1 MAQQQDYWH
10 GGWAN
15 AMPSMADLP
24 GTQAVKMSGGT
35 YGPLQALADMLGA
48 YWMKRSTEGGL
59 GYASSKDFT
68 KELDAM
74 TAPEY
79 EQKAVQTA
87 QAEQTRRD
95 AVNAL
100 TQNGQLASTGFL
112 HRNAPTAP
120 AYGFQ
125 AAVNST
131 PEGQS
136 MLKAMQDFAAA
147 NPANQR
153 TAQQQAQDAAFAQQK
168 QEHPEWFAG
177 NTYTGGDENARVKA
191 NLDYAQGRQVA
202 DQAKSARTGKFD
214 SGMQKYGFTGRS
226 RALSYDEVRDRA
238 TQLKSKAMNE
248 VYKKWGARGAQVAEG
263 MIDDA
268 INKRLG
274 QYGEAVLGQLR
285 APIDT
290 FLSGK
295 AGNLNDGRVLG
306 QLMPHLEN
314 YNIVARKL
322 GQPEFDTK
330 LIGAVQKTSQVKIA
344 PQNMGGYVDYVAF
357 NPNGGPVGYDQN
369 GNPIYMT
376 SVMKENKTMT
386 PGEQANF
393 VLGKARIAETGR
405 HNRASEAI
413 SSARVAEAERHNRV
427 SEANAA
433 ARTAVA
439 LEKAANGG
447 GSKQSETAIINGFK
461 DLDIDKAINDE
472 SYTGLADLGALI
484 QDAKQK
490 GKIKGAFADEAS
502 NMYLAKQF
510 EFEKKQAADEEGS
523 EHEDAAATYASE
535 IDPDWWAEHMAPSY
549 GEQPD

>member
-59 GYASSKDFT
+59 GYASGKDFQS
-68 KELDAM
+68 ELDQM

-79 EQKAVQTA
+79 EQHAVATP
-87 QAEQTRRD
+87 QAAQTRQD
-95 AVNAL
+95 AANAL
-100 TQNGQLASTGFL
+100 TQNGQLASTDFL

-191 NLDYAQGRQVA
+191 NVDYAKGRQVA
-202 DQAKSARTGKFD
+202 DQAKSARTGRFD
-214 SGMQKYGFTGRS
+214 SGMEQYGFTGRS
-226 RALSYDEVRDRA
+226 RPLSFDEVRDRA

-274 QYGEAVLGQLR
+274 QYGDAVLGQLR
-285 APIDT
+285 APIESY
-290 FLSGK
+290 L
-295 AGNLNDGRVLG
+295 AGQGGDLNDNRNFG
-306 QLMPHLEN
+306 QLMSFVGN
-314 YNIVARKL
+314 YNVMARKL
-322 GQPEFDTK
+322 GQPEYDTK
-330 LIGAVQKTSQVKIA
+330 VISQAMKNDQTKFVTQNTGGTINTYVVK
-344 PQNMGGYVDYVAF
+344 
-357 NPNGGPVGYDQN
+357 QN
-369 GNPIYMT
+369 GRPLGVDKDGKPVYMQPI
-376 SVMKENKTMT
+376 MKTAVTLSPYQK
-386 PGEQANF
+386 GQLQ
-393 VLGKARIAETGR
+393 LGAQRVAETGR
-405 HNRASEAI
+405 HNRANEAI
-413 SSARVAEAERHNRV
+413 SSARAAETARHNRV
-427 SEANAA
+427 TEANAS
-433 ARTAVA
+433 ARTQAA
-439 LEKAANGG
+439 LEKAASGG
-447 GSKQSETAIINGFK
+447 GSKQTETAIINGFK

-472 SYTGLADLGALI
+472 SYSGLADLGALI

-535 IDPDWWAEHMAPSY
+535 IAPDWWAEHMAPSY

>member
-10 GGWAN
+10 GGWASS
-15 AMPSMADLP
+15 MPSMADLP

-59 GYASSKDFT
+59 GYASGKDFQN
-68 KELDAM
+68 ELDQM

-79 EQKAVQTA
+79 EQQKVATP
-87 QAEQTRRD
+87 QAAQTRQD
-95 AVNAL
+95 AANAL
-100 TQNGQLASTGFL
+100 TQNGQLASTDFL

-120 AYGFQ
+120 AYGLQ

-136 MLKAMQDFAAA
+136 MLKAMQNFAAA

-214 SGMQKYGFTGRS
+214 SGMRQYGFTGRS

-274 QYGEAVLGQLR
+274 QYGDAVLDQMR

-290 FLSGK
+290 FLSGQ

-369 GNPIYMT
+369 GNPIYMR

-405 HNRASEAI
+405 HNRASEVI
-413 SSARVAEAERHNRV
+413 SSARAAEAARHNRV

-433 ARTAVA
+433 ARSSSSGGDLSDMKLNKDEQYLYDLANNVDMEKELNDPDYHGLSEFDEE
-439 LEKAANGG
+439 LEKSQKNLRPEVRDYFNNWALSKNFELEKMQAAN
-447 GSKQSETAIINGFK
+447 
-461 DLDIDKAINDE
+461 
-472 SYTGLADLGALI
+472 
-484 QDAKQK
+484 
-490 GKIKGAFADEAS
+490 
-502 NMYLAKQF
+502 
-510 EFEKKQAADEEGS
+510 EEGS
-523 EHEDAAATYASE
+523 EHEDLAAKYASE
-535 IDPDWWAEHMAPSY
+535 ITPEWWAEHMADAY
-549 GEQPD
+549 GEQPE